1 MYSVSA
7 PANTCDT
14 RTGRNEDQTPEQAET
29 CDPRS
34 VSGSQSN
41 DEFRDTLQSI
51 DPGELAAKILQLH
64 TDAKDKHA
72 SDIKR
77 PRMIE
82 DGEEDTFEMPN
93 VLQDRSIRELPKST
107 PIQVTDN
114 RSKNPAKNSGGPS
127 FRFLLASTLV
137 IGLAGGAALALGL
150 PEMLNAEKN
159 VARPVETE
167 LILANPSLDTPSSE
181 TSGTLVSG
189 EENRD
194 SNGWPSATPA
204 QIAKAKD
211 RIQIAFAVGGSS
223 TPDPVTLARVSKKT
237 ATNSTS
243 SPPRATDQS
252 DRRIDAVNAEEPSL
266 RTGYPLLASNATV
279 TPIPSPLASSAE
291 TRESAAIEPVVSAS
305 QNAVDENASR
315 LPVRS
320 GAEQTNVSYSNT
332 GRTLASVN
340 MRSTEDKNGKIIA
353 VIPEDTH
360 VSFQDCG
367 AWWCDVT
374 YQGKTGF
381 VGQKFLA
388 RPASREEFEPVR

>member
-14 RTGRNEDQTPEQAET
+14 RKGRNEDPTPEQAEA
-29 CDPRS
+29 CDPRLI
-34 VSGSQSN
+34 SGSQSN
-41 DEFRDTLQSI
+41 DEFRNTLQSI
-51 DPGELAAKILQLH
+51 DPSELAAKILQLH
-64 TDAKDKHA
+64 TGAKNKHTP
-72 SDIKR
+72 DIKR

-82 DGEEDTFEMPN
+82 DGEEDLFEMPN
-93 VLQDRSIRELPKST
+93 VLQNRSIRELPKSD
-107 PIQVTDN
+107 PIQVTDS
-114 RSKNPAKNSGGPS
+114 RSKHSAKNSGGPS
-127 FRFLLASTLV
+127 FRFLLASTLI

-167 LILANPSLDTPSSE
+167 LILANPSLDAPSSQK
-181 TSGTLVSG
+181 SDTLASG
-189 EENRD
+189 EENQA
-194 SNGWPSATPA
+194 SSEWPSATPA

-211 RIQIAFAVGGSS
+211 RIQKAFAVGGSS
-223 TPDPVTLARVSKKT
+223 TPNPVTLARVSKKT

-252 DRRIDAVNAEEPSL
+252 DRRIAAANAEQPPI

-279 TPIPSPLASSAE
+279 TPVPSPLASSAE

-305 QNAVDENASR
+305 QNAIDENASR
-315 LPVRS
+315 LPARS

-340 MRSTEDKNGKIIA
+340 MRSTEDKNGEIIA
-353 VIPEDTH
+353 VIPEDTQ
-360 VSFQDCG
+360 VGFQECG
-367 AWWCDVT
+367 AWWCGVT

-381 VGQKFLA
+381 VGQKYLE
-388 RPASREEFEPVR
+388 RPTSREEIESVR